1 MSHIEYVGRP
11 AHWLYQHRDLVGG
24 LKFIEEP
31 PVLRFFFGRL
41 APVGDWPQRLAEAFV
56 AEFGAGC

>member
-1 MSHIEYVGRP
+1 M
-11 AHWLYQHRDLVGG
+11 G
-24 LKFIEEP
+24 LSFIEEP

-41 APVGDWPQRLAEAFV
+41 APVGDWPQRLADAFV